1 MKKSLI
7 ILHLCFTFSLSFS
20 QKYIFYLHGK
30 IVENQGEKAV
40 DKVNGYRAYLYTA
53 ILDSLKQ
60 KNNRVISEVRAKD
73 TNVKE
78 YALKVKK
85 QIDSLLK
92 TGIAPKNITVI
103 GASKGSTI
111 AMYVSTYVKNSSVN
125 YVFLA
130 ACSHELSE
138 DEKDMNC
145 YGNILSI
152 YEKSDGAGSCTALK
166 KHSNGII
173 HYKEVEINTGL
184 RHGFLY
190 KPLAEWLVPAL
201 RWANN
206 DYN

>member
-1 MKKSLI
+1 MKKSLL
-7 ILHLCFTFSLSFS
+7 ILLLCFTFSLSYG
-20 QKYIFYLHGK
+20 QNYVFYLHGK
-30 IVENQGEKAV
+30 IVENQGAQAV
-40 DKVNGYRAYLYTA
+40 DKINGYGAYLYTA

-60 KNNRVISEVRAKD
+60 KNNRVMSEVRAKD
-73 TNVKE
+73 TDVKV

-85 QIDSLLK
+85 QIDSLINI
-92 TGIAPKNITVI
+92 GMNPKHITVI
-103 GASKGSTI
+103 GASKGSII
-111 AMYVSTYVKNSSVN
+111 AMYVSTYVKNASVN
-125 YVFLA
+125 YVFMA
-130 ACSHELSE
+130 ACSPELSE
-138 DEKDMNC
+138 SEKDINC

-152 YEKSDGAGSCTALK
+152 YEKSDGAGSCAALK

-190 KPLAEWLVPAL
+190 KPLAEWLIPAL